1 MESSSSASFTS
12 LVNSASTASPDFQQ
26 YQSFPP
32 PHFPTNF
39 RSPPYGPSQQ
49 PHFPQHFNPFGV
61 QPGYQGY
68 QQLRAP
74 PSSYH
79 GFPYH
84 DGMGQ
89 YQQRAF
95 GVGMGGDPSSP
106 VGSAACYGGMG
117 TSGSRGDES
126 ASPISMPQPIHG
138 VPVIIEESDSS
149 PEEENNKSGRRY
161 WSEAE
166 NLRLVSA
173 WLNNSND
180 PIEGVDKKYDHYWK
194 EVAKEYNNHTPKDR
208 RRSVIQLKNHW
219 NRYAPVVMKFNQC
232 WNRMKNA
239 HGSGESDDQIMER
252 AHAVFRSENSEKP
265 FLFEY
270 WWRVVKDQPKWG
282 RVYPLNGVENKRTKI
297 NAEGAYTSSSNQ
309 DTDEASATASRRP
322 IGQKQAKAQRRGKAK
337 AASHYAEG
345 NLSNDTVHSFNEIL
359 LRKSEAIEKMA
370 QATSE
375 HAKAMAEQAATK
387 KEKLKAAKIDN
398 YFKLM
403 TIDTTNFNDKHKA
416 GHEKVLHRLTKEL
429 FGEDDP

>member
-12 LVNSASTASPDFQQ
+12 LVNSASTASPEFQQ

-39 RSPPYGPSQQ
+39 RSPKYGHSQQ

-194 EVAKEYNNHTPKDR
+194 EVAKEYNNHTPKDG

-219 NRYAPVVMKFNQC
+219 NMYAPVVVNQMI
-232 WNRMKNA
+232 R
-239 HGSGESDDQIMER
+239 
-252 AHAVFRSENSEKP
+252 
-265 FLFEY
+265 
-270 WWRVVKDQPKWG
+270 
-282 RVYPLNGVENKRTKI
+282 
-297 NAEGAYTSSSNQ
+297 
-309 DTDEASATASRRP
+309 
-322 IGQKQAKAQRRGKAK
+322 
-337 AASHYAEG
+337 
-345 NLSNDTVHSFNEIL
+345 
-359 LRKSEAIEKMA
+359 
-370 QATSE
+370 
-375 HAKAMAEQAATK
+375 
-387 KEKLKAAKIDN
+387 
-398 YFKLM
+398 
-403 TIDTTNFNDKHKA
+403 
-416 GHEKVLHRLTKEL
+416 
-429 FGEDDP
+429 